1 MDITKR
7 YDLAVIGGGLTGFD
21 AAIRAAQLGASTV
34 IIEEMG
40 LGSNDA
46 GRQSVPVRYL
56 MQNAKV
62 VRRCTEAKNRGL
74 KFGKV
79 SLNFEGLYEA
89 YTEKRD
95 QIETLMRG
103 ALKDA
108 GVDIYLGTAI
118 PRTDHTIAVTRPE
131 YKTRFIEADKII
143 LAGGCVPDLPVQFV
157 SLPDLMTDRD
167 VGLTGYLPKT
177 LTICGYGGRAAEA
190 AQVYAIFGSRV
201 TILCSEE
208 SLLPDCPDHMN
219 AEMEKL
225 MEAYGVR
232 LVKNV
237 RYENVYRDSAYNY
250 HVDYR
255 IRDTEEEKTLVSEDL
270 YYTGAR
276 RANLRGLDA
285 IGLTLNGGF
294 IETGSDFATRVRGF
308 YAPSGSTLTKGAASG
323 SARAGVIAVEAALGK
338 HVEAY
343 RPELIPHLIQ
353 TIPEACRIGLTGAE
367 AVRQGYDV
375 ESGSFPLQF
384 NDWAILFDG
393 TEGFVDLV
401 IDSNYGEILGAQA
414 FGRGAAELITT
425 VETVMRL
432 EGTSED
438 LAGIIYPHPSLS
450 EALGDAAID
459 ALGLPGKKPTK

>member
-40 LGSNDA
+40 LGSD
-46 GRQSVPVRYL
+46 GSESRTVPVRYL

-62 VRRCTEAKNRGL
+62 VRRCTEAKSRGL

-89 YTEKRD
+89 YTDKKTRL
-95 QIETLMRG
+95 ETVMRN
-103 ALKDA
+103 ALKEA

-131 YKTRFIEADKII
+131 YKTRFIEAGKII

-157 SLPDLMTDRD
+157 SLPELMTDRNA
-167 VGLTGYLPKT
+167 GLSGYLPKT

-208 SLLPDCPDHMN
+208 KLLPDCPDRMN

-225 MEAYGVR
+225 MADYGVT

-237 RYENVYRDSAYNY
+237 RFGNIYRDSAYNY
-250 HVDYR
+250 HVGYR
-255 IRDTEEEKTLVSEDL
+255 IRETEDEKMLVSEDL

-285 IGLTLNGGF
+285 LGLTINGGF
-294 IETGSDFATRVRGF
+294 IETGGDFATRVKGF
-308 YAPSGSTLTKGAASG
+308 YAPSGSLLTRGAPSG
-323 SARAGVIAVEAALGK
+323 CARAGVIAVEAALGRPA
-338 HVEAY
+338 EAY
-343 RPELIPHLIQ
+343 RPEFIPHLIQ
-353 TIPEACRIGLTGAE
+353 TIPEACRIGLTGAQ

-375 ESGSFPLQF
+375 ETGSFPLQF

-401 IDSNYGEILGAQA
+401 VDADYGEILGAQA
-414 FGRGAAELITT
+414 FGRGAAELVTT

-438 LAGIIYPHPSLS
+438 LARIIYPHPSLS
-450 EALGDAAID
+450 NALGDAALD
-459 ALGLPGKKPTK
+459 ALGLPGKKPAK